1 MSHKFPIGSA
11 VYFETGVLAGGARGL
26 CKVVRHM
33 PVERDNR
40 ILYRIKSASET
51 FERTVEEDNLSRQRQ
66 D

>member
-1 MSHKFPIGSA
+1 MAHKYPIGTS
-11 VYFETGVLAGGARGL
+11 VYFEAGVLAGGARGR

-40 ILYRIKSASET
+40 ILYRIKSPTEN
-51 FERTVEEDNLSRQRQ
+51 FERTVEEDNLRQ

>member
-1 MSHKFPIGSA
+1 MSHKYPIGTA
-11 VYFETGVLAGGARGL
+11 VYFEAGILAGGARGL

-40 ILYRIKSASET
+40 ILYRIKSAAET
-51 FERTVEEDNLSRQRQ
+51 FERTVEEDNLSQQRA

>member
-1 MSHKFPIGSA
+1 
-11 VYFETGVLAGGARGL
+11 
-26 CKVVRHM
+26 M

-51 FERTVEEDNLSRQRQ
+51 FERTVEEDNLTKQRL